1 MENIDAI
8 NVEPPLLNCHCGDVK
23 LSQFSELSENKVRQ
37 LIESSSNATC
47 LLDPL
52 PTWLF
57 KVCIDALASKVTD
70 LVNHSLTKGYVPDQ
84 WKTALVTPLQKKV
97 GSDTDF
103 KNYRPVSNLPFISK
117 IVEKA
122 VVDQLLRHCEEN
134 ALLPDCQS
142 AYRRFSSTETA
153 LLKVQNDILL
163 NMDKQEVTLLVL
175 LDLSAAFDTVD
186 HSLLLNTLERDFGV
200 TDTAL
205 LWFQSYLSER
215 KQCIVIENN
224 LSDEFNLSRGI
235 PQGSCLGPVLF
246 LLYGS
251 KLFEVIRKHFP
262 SAHAFADDTQIY
274 FSFKPESQLAQDN
287 AVSTIEKC
295 VADICAWM
303 VSYRLMIND
312 SKTEFLIIGSRGQ
325 LSKININSV
334 MVGDSIIELVK
345 STRNLGSWFD
355 EHMAMDIHIGHIC
368 NKAFKGLYNIRQIRT
383 FLSTEAT
390 KILIHAFATSHLDY
404 CNSRFWTSKIST
416 GSAPKSPQ
424 RCS

>member
-1 MENIDAI
+1 MII
-8 NVEPPLLNCHCGDVK
+8 HSRKIHTLLNLKDM
-23 LSQFSELSENKVRQ
+23 FR
-37 LIESSSNATC
+37 
-47 LLDPL
+47 
-52 PTWLF
+52 
-57 KVCIDALASKVTD
+57 KVTD

-200 TDTAL
+200 TDTAR

-295 VADICAWM
+295 VADIRA
-303 VSYRLMIND
+303 
-312 SKTEFLIIGSRGQ
+312 
-325 LSKININSV
+325 
-334 MVGDSIIELVK
+334 
-345 STRNLGSWFD
+345 
-355 EHMAMDIHIGHIC
+355 
-368 NKAFKGLYNIRQIRT
+368 
-383 FLSTEAT
+383 
-390 KILIHAFATSHLDY
+390 
-404 CNSRFWTSKIST
+404 
-416 GSAPKSPQ
+416 
-424 RCS
+424 